1 LKTKYVILAI
11 LAAVILTAS
20 VSIVGTLTVTT
31 ILGNRDDVYYITFDK
46 DEVDKE
52 SLEKFEEVR
61 DLLNE
66 KYIEEID
73 EDVLIEGM
81 IAGLAEALGDPY
93 TVYVDKDTM
102 DSMNI
107 DSEGQYSGIG
117 VTIST
122 ASTGVGILILDVNEL
137 GPAFE
142 EGVLAGDRIVRVN
155 DVDVTFEDDI
165 SYVASIVRGQVG
177 TDVEIEVIREDTPR
191 NPVFTITRRVVNSI
205 DVESEILE
213 GDTGYIKI
221 KSFTQDSPEEFI
233 NAYND
238 LVDTGFDSLILDL
251 RDNPGGSLYAVVYI
265 ADLLMDGGIIT
276 YTVDRDNVREDY
288 EAGPGGVNIPMVVLV
303 NEYSASASE
312 MLSGALRDNGLAT
325 IVGTTTFGKGL
336 VQGVYDLDDGSGLRV
351 TIAKYFTPSGVSIQD
366 VGVVP
371 DVELEPLEE
380 YLDDPVSAIPFED
393 DIQLHKALEL
403 LGAR

>member
-1 LKTKYVILAI
+1 MKTKYVILAI
-11 LAAVILTAS
+11 LAAIILTAS
-20 VSIVGTLTVTT
+20 VSIVGTLTLTT
-31 ILGNRDDVYYITFDK
+31 ILNNRDDVYYITFDK
-46 DEVDKE
+46 DEVDRD
-52 SLEKFEEVR
+52 SIEKFEEVR
-61 DLLNE
+61 DLLHE

-81 IAGLAEALGDPY
+81 TAGMAAALGDPY

-102 DSMNI
+102 DAMNI
-107 DSEGQYSGIG
+107 DSDGQYSGIG

-122 ASTGVGILILDVNEL
+122 ATTGVGILVLDVNEL

-142 EGVLAGDRIVRVN
+142 AGMLAGDRIIRVN
-155 DVDVTFEDDI
+155 DIDVMFEEDL
-165 SYVASIVRGQVG
+165 SYVASVVRGQVG

-191 NPVFTITRRVVNSI
+191 NPVFTITRRIVNSI
-205 DVESEILE
+205 DVTGEVLE

-221 KSFTQDSPEEFI
+221 KSFTQDSPDEFI
-233 NAYND
+233 AVFNE
-238 LVDTGFDSLILDL
+238 LVETGMDSLIIDL
-251 RDNPGGSLYAVVYI
+251 RDNPGGSLYSVIYI
-265 ADLLMDGGIIT
+265 ADLLMDDGIIT
-276 YTVDRDNVREDY
+276 YTVDRENVREDY
-288 EAGPGGVNIPMVVLV
+288 EAGGGGVDLPIAVLV

-312 MLSGALRDNGLAT
+312 MLSGALRDNGMAT

-351 TIAKYFTPSGVSIQD
+351 TIAKYYTPSGVSIQD

-380 YLDDPVSAIPFED
+380 YLNKPVSSIPFED
-393 DIQLHKALEL
+393 DIQLQKALEI